1 MVVKMRRK
9 MRIDEDIDECGGGG
23 ACCDDDGDDG
33 DDGD

>member
-9 MRIDEDIDECGGGG
+9 MRIDEDIDECGGG